1 MPNLTAEQVRKLDKP
16 GRYGDGGG
24 LYLNVAPGGSKSWI
38 QRIRIDGNRTDKG
51 LGGFP
56 ATTLTQARKLSDANR
71 VAVADGRNPWAD
83 KEKAAVT
90 VKPKGQGRAR
100 IPTFEEAAR
109 IAHVDQSKQFRNP
122 KHAANW
128 IQTLERHIFPVIGNI
143 PVDEITRADV
153 LAALKPI
160 WWDIPDSARRIRLRV
175 RTVLE
180 WCVES
185 DLVPANV
192 ERGITK
198 ISLPPQPKVVNHRKA
213 LPYPQVP
220 SAIKTVRD
228 SKAWDATRL
237 CFELMALTAARP
249 GEARGMRWDEV
260 DWDADLW
267 NIPASRMKAGKEH
280 RQPLSIQAMVLLR
293 TARGKLDNGTG
304 LVFPHPKNGK
314 PLSEAALKQRADKC
328 KLDCDAHGFRSSFRD
343 WAAEQSGASYDA
355 IEMSLA
361 HAVGNQVERAY
372 YRSDLLDQRRPLMQA
387 WADYLDPLPF

>member
-24 LYLNVAPGGSKSWI
+24 LYFNVAPGGSKSWI
-38 QRIRIDGNRTDKG
+38 QRVRIDGRRLDKG

-90 VKPKGQGRAR
+90 VKPTGRGRAR

-185 DLVPANV
+185 DLAPANV

-237 CFELMALTAARP
+237 CFEFMVLTAARP

-372 YRSDLLDQRRPLMQA
+372 YRSDLLDQRRPLMQS

>member
-24 LYLNVAPGGSKSWI
+24 LYLNVAPGGSRSWI
-38 QRIRIDGNRTDKG
+38 QRVRIDGRRLDKG

-90 VKPKGQGRAR
+90 VKPTGRGRAR

-180 WCVES
+180 WCIES

-237 CFELMALTAARP
+237 CFELMVLTAARP

>member
-24 LYLNVAPGGSKSWI
+24 LYFNVAPGGSKSWI
-38 QRIRIDGNRTDKG
+38 QRVRIDGRRLDKG

-90 VKPKGQGRAR
+90 VKPTGRGRAR

-185 DLVPANV
+185 DLAPANV

-237 CFELMALTAARP
+237 CFEFMVLTAARP

-361 HAVGNQVERAY
+361 HAVGNQVERSY
-372 YRSDLLDQRRPLMQA
+372 YRSDLLDQRRPLMQS

>member
-16 GRYGDGGG
+16 GRHGDGGG
-24 LYLNVAPGGSKSWI
+24 LYLNVAKGGSKSWI
-38 QRIRIDGNRTDKG
+38 QRVWIDGRRLDKG

-56 ATTLTQARKLSDANR
+56 ATTLTQARKLADANR

-83 KEKAAVT
+83 KQKAAVT
-90 VKPKGQGRAR
+90 VKPKSRGRAQ

-109 IAHVDQSKQFRNP
+109 IVHVDQSKQFRNP

-128 IQTLERHIFPVIGNI
+128 IQTLDRHIFPVIGNI
-143 PVDEITRADV
+143 PVDEIARADV

-237 CFELMALTAARP
+237 CFEFMVLTAARP

-293 TARGKLDNGTG
+293 TAREKLDNGTG

-343 WAAEQSGASYDA
+343 WAAEQSGASYDV

>member
-1 MPNLTAEQVRKLDKP
+1 VPNLTAEQVRKLDKP

-24 LYLNVAPGGSKSWI
+24 LYLNVAPGGSRSWI
-38 QRIRIDGNRTDKG
+38 QRVRIDGRRLDKG

-90 VKPKGQGRAR
+90 VKPKGRGRAR

-237 CFELMALTAARP
+237 CFELMVLTAARP

>member
-1 MPNLTAEQVRKLDKP
+1 VPNLTAEQVRKLDKP

-90 VKPKGQGRAR
+90 VKPKGRGRAR

-237 CFELMALTAARP
+237 CFELMVLTAARP

>member
-24 LYLNVAPGGSKSWI
+24 LYLNVAPGGSRSWI
-38 QRIRIDGNRTDKG
+38 QRVRIDGRRLDKG

-90 VKPKGQGRAR
+90 VKPTGRGRAR

-237 CFELMALTAARP
+237 CFELMVLTAARP